1 VIDDVVH
8 QRRCHRRC
16 RAKPLAEG
24 RWVEASE
31 SGGHVRPPGVGV
43 GQSAGVSKMAK
54 AAFENEMRRGRE
66 I

>member
-1 VIDDVVH
+1 VPL
-8 QRRCHRRC
+8 RC
-16 RAKPLAEG
+16 RAKLLVEG
-24 RWVEASE
+24 RWGKASE
-31 SGGHVRPPGVGV
+31 NGGHVRPPGIGV